1 MVTGLVLAGF
11 LGAAIIIVAF
21 FANQQGWLASAD
33 WRFPAANL
41 AGSVLMMGS
50 LVVQWNAPSVVI
62 EGFWMAISAYGLVRS
77 LRP

>member
-1 MVTGLVLAGF
+1 MTALVLAGF

-41 AGSVLMMGS
+41 VGSVLMMGS
-50 LVVQWNAPSVVI
+50 LVVQWNAPSVAI
-62 EGFWMAISAYGLVRS
+62 EGLWMAISAYGLVRS

>member
-1 MVTGLVLAGF
+1 MTALVLAGF

-50 LVVQWNAPSVVI
+50 LVVQWNAPSVAI

>member
-1 MVTGLVLAGF
+1 MTALVLAGF

-41 AGSVLMMGS
+41 VGSVLMMGS
-50 LVVQWNAPSVVI
+50 LVVQWNAPSVAI
-62 EGFWMAISAYGLVRS
+62 EGFWMAISAYGLARS

>member
-41 AGSVLMMGS
+41 VGSVLMMGS
-50 LVVQWNAPSVVI
+50 LVVQWNAPSVAI

-77 LRP
+77 LRA

>member
-1 MVTGLVLAGF
+1 MVTALVLAGF

-21 FANQQGWLASAD
+21 FANQQGWLDSAD

-50 LVVQWNAPSVVI
+50 LIVQWNAPSVAI
-62 EGFWMAISAYGLVRS
+62 EGF
-77 LRP
+77 

>member
-1 MVTGLVLAGF
+1 MTALVLAGF

-50 LVVQWNAPSVVI
+50 LVVQWNAPSVAI

-77 LRP
+77 LRA

>member
-1 MVTGLVLAGF
+1 MVTALVLAGF

-50 LVVQWNAPSVVI
+50 LVVQWNAPSVAI

-77 LRP
+77 LRA

>member
-1 MVTGLVLAGF
+1 MTALVLAGF

-50 LVVQWNAPSVVI
+50 LVVQWNAPSVAI
-62 EGFWMAISAYGLVRS
+62 EGVWMAISAYGLVRS

>member
-1 MVTGLVLAGF
+1 MVTALVLAGF

-50 LVVQWNAPSVVI
+50 LVVQWNAPSVAI

>member
-1 MVTGLVLAGF
+1 MVTALVLAGF

>member
-1 MVTGLVLAGF
+1 MTALVLAGF

-21 FANQQGWLASAD
+21 FANQQGWLDSAD

-41 AGSVLMMGS
+41 LGSVLMMGS
-50 LVVQWNAPSVVI
+50 LVVQWNAPSVAI

-77 LRP
+77 LRA